1 MVGAV
6 ACNNVALLKMQPL
19 EALKTKD
26 GFGRTAAMLAAL
38 FNSWDV
44 LQHLLRV
51 SGGIN
56 WSESQ
61 SAQASSADPH
71 PSCTPAFSAI
81 GSNMLCAHLFAGW
94 PRWQDSHALLV

>member
-6 ACNNVALLKMQPL
+6 ACNNIELLKSLPL

-38 FNSWDV
+38 FNSWEV
-44 LQHLLRV
+44 LQHLLTV

-61 SAQASSADPH
+61 SAQASTPLLLCSACPLQPLIPPVH
-71 PSCTPAFSAI
+71 HFSA
-81 GSNMLCAHLFAGW
+81 
-94 PRWQDSHALLV
+94 Q